1 MGNYIPLI
9 VATFL
14 YISLFVYLIA
24 NTQIDNLRREW
35 NTVRCQPIAMM
46 FASYIPDPND
56 TTVNRSKFSSDNFQF
71 CIQEIIDSS
80 IKLFMTPVMS
90 LFSNQL
96 MIGSTIQTSINNLR
110 NSAASDMAH
119 PFNAIVNLAWKKFGY
134 IMQHIF
140 RIVFKLNSSFQRIF
154 GIALSSIF
162 AGLSVF
168 TAINNS
174 IKFFVKVSI
183 IILIIII
190 SMIALLFI
198 PLSPIIP
205 VLIIPTIAIIASVD
219 SNSGISAD
227 AFTCVK
233 PGTLVKM
240 GDGWKKVEDIR
251 LGDQIWEGTVEGIL
265 YGKGGE
271 SVSIHSV
278 TISILHIVFDEKKG
292 EWVFAK
298 DHSDA
303 IPCDTPAYVYSLVT
317 SSRTWTV
324 KGDAE
329 ILLRDWTHSTGDPR
343 VEKKISSLL
352 KSSFVS
358 KGMGLVGPKSH
369 VWKEGVGPVPLSSIR
384 IGDRIKCIM
393 GFTEVTSIYHSAE
406 RGNSRGPNTSAWIL
420 DSTGWIQREV
430 AQDSSH
436 ELMHV
441 GTGSGTLLLD
451 GMYIRDVNEIEKK
464 DFTELEHFLLSL
476 LTNRND

>member
-9 VATFL
+9 VATVL

-24 NTQIDNLRREW
+24 NTQIDNLRRDW

-46 FASYIPDPND
+46 FASYIPDPKD
-56 TTVNRSKFSSDNFQF
+56 TTINRSKFSSDNFQF

-96 MIGSTIQTSINNLR
+96 AIGSTIQTSINNLR
-110 NSAASDMAH
+110 NSAASDLAH
-119 PFNAIVNLAWKKFGY
+119 PFNSIVNLAWKKFGY

-140 RIVFKLNSSFQRIF
+140 RILYKVNSSFQRIF

-168 TAINNS
+168 TALNNS
-174 IKFFVKVSI
+174 IKFFVKVAV
-183 IILIIII
+183 IILLIII

-198 PLSPIIP
+198 PLAPIIP

-219 SNSGISAD
+219 SNSGLSAD

-240 GDGWKKVEDIR
+240 ANGWKKVEDIQ
-251 LGDQIWEGTVEGIL
+251 LGDRLWEGTVEGIL

-271 SVSIHSV
+271 SVSIHSI
-278 TISILHIVFDEKKG
+278 TISILHIVFDGKKG
-292 EWVFAK
+292 QWVFAK
-298 DHSDA
+298 DHTDA
-303 IPCDTPAYVYSLVT
+303 IPSNTPEHVYSLVT
-317 SSRTWTV
+317 SSRTWIV
-324 KGDAE
+324 KGRE
-329 ILLRDWTHSTGDPR
+329 EVLLRDWTHSTGDGR
-343 VEKKISSLL
+343 AEKKISSLL
-352 KSSFVS
+352 HSSFVS

-369 VWKEGVGPVPLSSIR
+369 VWKEGVGPVSLSSIR
-384 IGDRIKCIM
+384 LGDRIRDTM

-406 RGNSRGPNTSAWIL
+406 RGKSTGPNNSAWIL
-420 DSTGWIQREV
+420 DSRGWIQREV

-436 ELMHV
+436 QLMHL
-441 GTGSGTLLLD
+441 GTASGTLLLD
-451 GMYIRDVNEIEKK
+451 GIYIRDVNEIEKK
-464 DFTELEHFLLSL
+464 DFTELEQFLLSL
-476 LTNRND
+476 LTNRNE